1 MKYNNHYYS
10 LKSLTMKNLLL
21 IVTMICLPWLAN
33 AQNTLEVQYL
43 FSNTA
48 YPNNI
53 VPDSSGNGNDA
64 EIVSFATQ
72 TEGYQAYVS
81 ENLTYGEA
89 TLPIRAI
96 RMDSII
102 VKAQTYI
109 APGGANPVTAMAWV
123 KVDTTVMEGDAII
136 TTFGAS
142 KADRFELAI
151 KKDGILSFNSKDQFV
166 LSEAKINNQVW
177 NHITITY
184 DGTSMKFFI
193 DGTEVLSNEIAL
205 NTATEAT
212 VIVGGFGSG
221 KKLLPGLMYDF
232 RLYSG
237 ALGGEEI
244 TAIIEETVNYNPVGL
259 DQNTLQQEI
268 ALYPNPVTEIINI
281 TSISG
286 PVNYVIMDITG
297 KNIITGK
304 SGFDGHIDVQSLKSG
319 LYFLKLEGQNDNF
332 KFLKR

>member
-1 MKYNNHYYS
+1 
-10 LKSLTMKNLLL
+10 MKNLLL
-21 IVTMICLPWLAN
+21 IVTLISLPWLAN

-64 EIVSFATQ
+64 EIENFATQ
-72 TEGYQAYVS
+72 TEGYQSYVD
-81 ENLTYGEA
+81 ETLTYGE
-89 TLPIRAI
+89 TTFPIRAI

-109 APGGANPVTAMAWV
+109 APGGADPVTAMAWV
-123 KVDTTVMEGDAII
+123 NLDTAVLEGDAVI

-142 KADRFELAI
+142 KDNRFEFAI
-151 KKDGILSFNSKDQFV
+151 KQDGTLSFNSKSQFV
-166 LSEAKINNQVW
+166 LSETKINNQVW

-184 DGTSMKFFI
+184 DGTTMKFFI
-193 DGTEVLSNEIAL
+193 DGTEILSNEIAL
-205 NTATEAT
+205 STATETT

-237 ALGGEEI
+237 ALSGEEI
-244 TAIIEETVNYNPVGL
+244 TAIIEEAVHYTAVGL
-259 DQNTLQQEI
+259 DQKSLHQEI
-268 ALYPNPVTEIINI
+268 AVYPNPVTEMI
-281 TSISG
+281 TVTGISQ
-286 PVNYVIMDITG
+286 PVDYTIMDITG
-297 KNIITGK
+297 KHTKTGR
-304 SGFDGHIDVQSLKSG
+304 SASNGRINVQSLTSG
-319 LYFLKLEGQNDNF
+319 LYFLKIDGQQETF
-332 KFLKR
+332 RFLKN